1 MNTRGK
7 VYPLNSQAGRINVVI
22 FLLDGQ
28 RYALPIE
35 SIRQIIEM
43 VTITPVPQVDHTIE
57 GVINFHGAA
66 VPVVNLGRHLG
77 LTSKPPQLHTPIIL
91 ATISE
96 RMVGLMVDDVLTVL
110 TEPLDQ
116 VIHPKDI
123 LPEGLGEIPLLSG
136 LIHSPAGMVMLLEP
150 AQFFSSNHTSSLAEA
165 TAALEKEFETSPTVE
180 AHQERKLSRK
190 HRKKKSKP
198 IPGEA
203 PDVPTTSEENV
214 IGTAM
219 KL

>member
-1 MNTRGK
+1 MVDTQGNAH
-7 VYPLNSQAGRINVVI
+7 PLNTQTGLINVVI

-35 SIRQIIEM
+35 SILQIIEM

-57 GVINFHGAA
+57 GVINFHGVM
-66 VPVVNLGRHLG
+66 VPVVNLRRHLG
-77 LTSKPPQLHTPIIL
+77 LTSRPPRLHTPIIL

-96 RMVGLMVDDVLTVL
+96 RTVGLMVDGVLTVL
-110 TEPLDQ
+110 TKPLDQ

-150 AQFFSSNHTSSLAEA
+150 DQLFLVNHTSSLAEA
-165 TAALEKEFETSPTVE
+165 TAALEKELEASPAVE
-180 AHQERKLSRK
+180 AHQEPKLTRKRS
-190 HRKKKSKP
+190 KKKSEP

-203 PDVPTTSEENV
+203 PAVPTTSQENA
-214 IGTAM
+214 I
-219 KL
+219 